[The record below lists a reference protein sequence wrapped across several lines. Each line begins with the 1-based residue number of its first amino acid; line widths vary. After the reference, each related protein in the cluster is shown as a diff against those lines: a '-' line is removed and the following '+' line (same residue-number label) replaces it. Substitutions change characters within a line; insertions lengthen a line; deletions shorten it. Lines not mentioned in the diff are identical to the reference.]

1 MNEKRK
7 LIVVFIVSTCILL
20 LMISAVFISLVQS
33 NKKIEEIEKVVNSEE
48 TQIIYLSKPTCYYC
62 NLIEPITS
70 SLEEEFD
77 LEYFHIN
84 TEELSN
90 SELAKVLEIIGIDSA
105 MFGTPYIAIVKN
117 GELLGEQVGYTD
129 EDVLFN
135 LFKEHNLI
143 NEYATLN
150 MNYIDDLQSLWNK
163 QESKLVLIG
172 ESGDTGSI
180 ESRIILRNLA
190 KEHSFEINYFDIAK
204 LEDDVDYSELFGDLE
219 VGNLPVLV
227 IVREGKILA
236 KTIETTK
243 SSYEKFLKENNY
255 IN

>member
-20 LMISAVFISLVQS
+20 LMISAVFISLIQS
-33 NKKIEEIEKVVNSEE
+33 NKKIEEIKEVVNSEE
-48 TQIIYLSKPTCYYC
+48 VQIIYLSKPTCYYC

-90 SELAKVLEIIGIDSA
+90 SELARVLEIIGIDSA

-135 LFKEHNLI
+135 LFKEYNLI
-143 NEYATLN
+143 GDDASLN
-150 MNYIDDLQSLWNK
+150 MNYVDNLQSIWN
-163 QESKLVLIG
+163 QEESKLVLVG
-172 ESGDTGSI
+172 EGGDSASI
-180 ESRIILRNLA
+180 EARILLRNLA
-190 KEHSFEINYFDIAK
+190 KEHLVEINYFDIAK
-204 LEDDVDYSELFGDLE
+204 LEDDTEYSKLLNDFD
-219 VGNLPVLV
+219 VNQLPVLA
-227 IVREGKILA
+227 IVKAGNILA
-236 KTIETTK
+236 KTTETTK
-243 SSYEKFLKENNY
+243 IGYEKFLIENNY
-255 IN
+255 IK